1 MILQFMSSAGG
12 ICYMPPCMFFLYRK
26 RPSPEMLDYSE
37 GCLKC
42 LTCPTKPPTSSFLV
56 SKYQMKFRE
65 QKHCIFNLCPVYC
78 KQQTILGWQSEEF
91 QSSDI
96 QLNHPGGKVNCGK
109 CVIRNT
115 VGLALAG
122 PYTIIH
128 EVTF

>member
-1 MILQFMSSAGG
+1 MILHFMSSAGG
-12 ICYMPPCMFFLYRK
+12 ICYLPPGIFFCYQK
-26 RPSPEMLDYSE
+26 KSSPEMLDYSE

-42 LTCPTKPPTSSFLV
+42 LTFPTEPPTSSFLM
-56 SKYQMKFRE
+56 SKEKIKFRE
-65 QKHCIFNLCPVYC
+65 QKHCIFNLFPVYC
-78 KQQTILGWQSEEF
+78 KQKTILGWQPEEF

-109 CVIRNT
+109 CEIRNT

-122 PYTIIH
+122 PYITIH